1 LSQGASPYGER
12 FFASIQAGARASARR
27 VIPLL
32 REPLDI
38 SSVADFGCGRGAW
51 LAEWQAAGVE
61 DVQGVDGPYVTED
74 QLLVDPDRFAGHDL
88 EAPVDLGRRFDL
100 VQCLEVAEH
109 LAPCHA
115 GVIVDT
121 LVRHGD
127 AVLFSA
133 AVPGQGGKHHVNERP
148 LDFWRRLFRDRGYRA
163 VDAVRPHLGSTS
175 GVEPWYR
182 YNTLLYLSEARLE
195 AAPTDIRDALLPE
208 DAPIPYPCS
217 LGWRVRL
224 ALVRPLP
231 RGVVDWIATLKER
244 LASSG

>member
-1 LSQGASPYGER
+1 MSQGPSPYGER
-12 FFASIQAGARASARR
+12 FFASIQAGARASARA

-32 REPLDI
+32 REPL
-38 SSVADFGCGRGAW
+38 SLTSVADFGCGRGAW
-51 LAEWQAAGVE
+51 LAEWKAAGVS
-61 DVQGVDGPYVTED
+61 DVRGVDGPYVTED
-74 QLLVDPDRFAGHDL
+74 QLLVPPEEFLAHDL
-88 EAPVDLGRRFDL
+88 EQPVDLGRRFDL

-121 LVRHGD
+121 LVSHGD

-148 LDFWRRLFRDRGYRA
+148 LDFWRRLFGDRGYVA
-163 VDAVRPHLGSTS
+163 VDAVRPALRGAA

-182 YNTLLYLSEARLE
+182 YNTLLYLTEERLASAPESFREARLPDDE
-195 AAPTDIRDALLPE
+195 PV
-208 DAPIPYPCS
+208 PYPCPLS
-217 LGWRVRL
+217 WRLRL

-231 RGVVDWIATLKER
+231 RAIVDWIATTKEK
-244 LASSG
+244 LA